1 MKAVPGATILNAVA
15 DGAPRRFRARARGPV
30 ALGVALALHAAPL
43 LLLINLVVPAPIPI
57 QEPPAIVV
65 ELVRS
70 NAAPPRPP
78 SEQIDGPKQI
88 QAVASRPIPRPP
100 VQMRVQAEAPEAV
113 NIPVAPPVPRAAERQ
128 TPAPATTAPVSRP
141 APPAPSASTSPQ
153 DWKTRVLAHLDSK
166 KRYPPAARRLR
177 QEGVVLI
184 RFTMDRSGRVL
195 TSRIERGSGRPLL
208 DREALAM
215 LQRAQ
220 PLPPPPDDVPGSQ
233 LDVVAPIEF
242 FLTQ

>member
-1 MKAVPGATILNAVA
+1 MTAVPRATILNDVGA
-15 DGAPRRFRARARGPV
+15 GAPRRPRARARGAV
-30 ALGVALALHAAPL
+30 ALGAALALHAAPL
-43 LLLINLVVPAPIPI
+43 LLLINLVVPAPVPI
-57 QEPPAIVV
+57 EEPPAIVV

-78 SEQIDGPKQI
+78 SEQIDGPKQV

-100 VQMRVQAEAPEAV
+100 VQMRVQADAPEAV
-113 NIPVAPPVPRAAERQ
+113 NIPVSPPVQRAAERQ

-141 APPAPSASTSPQ
+141 APPSPSASTSPQ

-166 KRYPPAARRLR
+166 KRYPPAAQRLR
-177 QEGVVLI
+177 QDGVVLI

-195 TSRIERGSGRPLL
+195 TSRIERGSGRALL

-220 PLPPPPDDVPGSQ
+220 PLPAPPDEVPGAT
-233 LDVVAPIEF
+233 LELVTPVEF
-242 FLTQ
+242 FLRR